1 MPLELNCTPEL
12 GHLRSTVRRFVRDR
26 LEPIALAID
35 ATGLRLLDDFR
46 KEAKLDPLA
55 KKTTWLDSAEFLGLG
70 AAAENRID
78 LVRTGLQSEVR
89 MGRP

>member
-35 ATGLRLLDDFR
+35 ATGQVPDHAIAQMREQGYLGMRLPPGQGGGGF
-46 KEAKLDPLA
+46 
-55 KKTTWLDSAEFLGLG
+55 
-70 AAAENRID
+70 D
-78 LVRTGLQSEVR
+78 LSTYCLVMEEVAR
-89 MGRP
+89 SHRVFTL